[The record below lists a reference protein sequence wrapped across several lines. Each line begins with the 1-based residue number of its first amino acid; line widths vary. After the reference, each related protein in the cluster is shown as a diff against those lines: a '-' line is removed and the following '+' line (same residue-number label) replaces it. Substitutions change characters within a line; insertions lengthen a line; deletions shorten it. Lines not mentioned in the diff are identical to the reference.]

1 MVLWC
6 CGAVVLWCCGA
17 MRGGGAMRSGAM
29 RGGAIESS
37 SDAYGRW

>member
-1 MVLWC
+1 
-6 CGAVVLWCCGA
+6 